1 MVVLVS
7 LSMSLV
13 VLLQDYINIKL
24 LFYKSWKGVAAHL
37 QRLEAGSHG
46 STKVEITSIGGGRRD
61 DKEGL

>member
-13 VLLQDYINIKL
+13 VLFQDYMNIKL
-24 LFYKSWKGVAAHL
+24 LFYKSWKVVAAHL
-37 QRLEAGSHG
+37 LRPEAGSHG